1 MRTIG
6 VVLKEARGR
15 KRYSLEFLAEL
26 TKIKKDF
33 IQSLESE
40 DWVSLPEFPVVT
52 GFVKSVS
59 KSLGLDERGTVAL
72 LRRDYPPKALPI
84 NPKPDVSDKF
94 VWSPRLTF
102 LVGAGLV
109 IALVLGYLGF
119 QYVRFVSPPPLSV
132 ERPREGEVIKE
143 RSLRVLG
150 KTSSDATV
158 KVNNQQALVS
168 DEGEFEAE
176 IEIFEGTSEIIVQ
189 AISRAGK
196 ETTLYRKI
204 KPELN

>member
-6 VVLKEARGR
+6 VLLKEARGR
-15 KRYSLEFLAEL
+15 KRYSLEYLAQL

-33 IQSLESE
+33 IERIENE
-40 DWVSLPEFPVVT
+40 DWASLPDFTVVT

-59 KSLGLDERGTVAL
+59 KSLDLEERNTVAL
-72 LRRDYPPKALPI
+72 LRRDYPPKTLHI

-102 LVGAGLV
+102 LVGAALV

-132 ERPREGEVIKE
+132 ERPREGEVVKE
-143 RSLRVLG
+143 RSLSVLG

-176 IEIFEGTSEIIVQ
+176 IEIFEGTSEVIIQ

-196 ETTLYRKI
+196 ETTVHRKI
-204 KPELN
+204 KPEL

>member
-6 VVLKEARGR
+6 VLLKEARGR
-15 KRYSLEFLAEL
+15 KRYSLDYLAQL

-33 IQSLESE
+33 IERIENE
-40 DWVSLPEFPVVT
+40 DWTSLPDFTVVT

-59 KSLGLDERGTVAL
+59 KILDIEERSTVAL
-72 LRRDYPPKALPI
+72 LRRDYPPQKLHI

-102 LVGAGLV
+102 LVGAALV

-132 ERPREGEVIKE
+132 ERPREGEVVKE
-143 RSLRVLG
+143 RSLSVLG

-176 IEIFEGTSEIIVQ
+176 IEIFEGTSEIIIQ

-196 ETTLYRKI
+196 ETTVHRKI
-204 KPELN
+204 KPEL

>member
-6 VVLKEARGR
+6 VLLKEARGK
-15 KRYSLEFLAEL
+15 KRYSLEHLAQL

-33 IQSLESE
+33 IERIENE
-40 DWVSLPEFPVVT
+40 DWASLPDFTVVT

-59 KSLGLDERGTVAL
+59 KSLDLEERGTIAL
-72 LRRDYPPKALPI
+72 LRRDYPPKALHI
-84 NPKPDVSDKF
+84 NPKPDVADKF

-102 LVGAGLV
+102 LVGASLV

-132 ERPREGEVIKE
+132 ERPREGEVVKE
-143 RSLRVLG
+143 RSLKVLG

-158 KVNNQQALVS
+158 KVNNQPALVS
-168 DEGEFEAE
+168 DEGAFEAE
-176 IEIFEGTSEIIVQ
+176 IEIFEGTSEIVVQ
-189 AISRAGK
+189 AFSRAGK

-204 KPELN
+204 KPEL